1 MAATSITMSKFVA
14 GLIITILVASA
25 ISAGIAVST
34 QLITGPRGPQGETG
48 ETGPQGPAGPQ
59 GEKGETGDRGP
70 AGDTGPAGP
79 QGPAGV
85 NGATW
90 WNGTGV
96 PSSSLGSNGDFYL
109 NLANSDVYNKI
120 SGSWM
125 WVANIHGATGAQGPQ
140 GERGFGLPQKGN
152 ISVSAFAFVPRY
164 HYDNVSYL
172 QYYGLRNLNDASPV
186 VCMAPLQLP
195 HGSTITNVTFYF
207 HDLGTDLLHFYLLR
221 ENQTVLDQMGYVENS
236 PPGDTPG
243 DDYISFN
250 SVDHATV
257 DNNQY
262 YYYLYIGIPWSFDP
276 FDYQF
281 HYALIEYEYPA

>member
-1 MAATSITMSKFVA
+1 MAAASITMSKFIA
-14 GLIITILVASA
+14 GLIITILVASG

-34 QLITGPRGPQGETG
+34 QLITGPVGPQGPEGPQG
-48 ETGPQGPAGPQ
+48 ETGPQGP
-59 GEKGETGDRGP
+59 
-70 AGDTGPAGP
+70 TGP
-79 QGPAGV
+79 
-85 NGATW
+85 T
-90 WNGTGV
+90 
-96 PSSSLGSNGDFYL
+96 
-109 NLANSDVYNKI
+109 
-120 SGSWM
+120 
-125 WVANIHGATGAQGPQ
+125 GATGAAGATGATGATGPQGSQGPQ
-140 GERGFGLPQKGN
+140 GEQGVGFAPQGN

-172 QYYGLRNLNDASPV
+172 PYYGLRNLNDASPV

-243 DDYISFN
+243 DDYISLG
-250 SVDHATV
+250 SILYPTV

-262 YYYLYIGIPWSFDP
+262 YYYLYIGIPWSLDP

-281 HYALIEYEYPA
+281 HYALVEYEYPP

>member
-1 MAATSITMSKFVA
+1 MAQAGLTTGKFIA

-48 ETGPQGPAGPQ
+48 PQGLEGP
-59 GEKGETGDRGP
+59 
-70 AGDTGPAGP
+70 
-79 QGPAGV
+79 
-85 NGATW
+85 
-90 WNGTGV
+90 
-96 PSSSLGSNGDFYL
+96 
-109 NLANSDVYNKI
+109 
-120 SGSWM
+120 
-125 WVANIHGATGAQGPQ
+125 QGPQ
-140 GERGFGLPQKGN
+140 GEQGETGATGPAGLTGARGPQGPQGEQGEQGDIGPEGPQGPQGEQGIGFAPQGN

-172 QYYGLRNLNDASPV
+172 PYYGLRNLNDASPV

-195 HGSTITNVTFYF
+195 QGSTITNVTFYF

-243 DDYISFN
+243 DDQISF
-250 SVDHATV
+250 SSIDYATV

-262 YYYLYIGIPWSFDP
+262 YYYLYIGISWSLDP

>member
-1 MAATSITMSKFVA
+1 MTQVGLTTGKFIA

-48 ETGPQGPAGPQ
+48 PQGPEGPQGPQGEQGEKGAIGPEGPTGARGPQGPAGPQ
-59 GEKGETGDRGP
+59 GEQGIGF
-70 AGDTGPAGP
+70 AP
-79 QGPAGV
+79 Q
-85 NGATW
+85 
-90 WNGTGV
+90 
-96 PSSSLGSNGDFYL
+96 
-109 NLANSDVYNKI
+109 
-120 SGSWM
+120 
-125 WVANIHGATGAQGPQ
+125 
-140 GERGFGLPQKGN
+140 GN

-172 QYYGLRNLNDASPV
+172 PYYGLRNLNDASPV

-207 HDLGTDLLHFYLLR
+207 FDLGTDLLHFYLLR
-221 ENQTVLDQMGYVENS
+221 ENQMVLDQMGYVENS
-236 PPGDTPG
+236 PPGGTPG
-243 DDYISFN
+243 DDHISF
-250 SVDHATV
+250 SSIDYATV

>member
-1 MAATSITMSKFVA
+1 MAAASITMSKFIA

-34 QLITGPRGPQGETG
+34 QLITGPKGPQG
-48 ETGPQGPAGPQ
+48 ETGPQGPEGP
-59 GEKGETGDRGP
+59 
-70 AGDTGPAGP
+70 
-79 QGPAGV
+79 
-85 NGATW
+85 
-90 WNGTGV
+90 
-96 PSSSLGSNGDFYL
+96 
-109 NLANSDVYNKI
+109 
-120 SGSWM
+120 
-125 WVANIHGATGAQGPQ
+125 QGPQ
-140 GERGFGLPQKGN
+140 GEQGDTGPQGATGPAGATGPVGTTGPQGPQGEQGVGFEPTGN

-172 QYYGLRNLNDASPV
+172 PYYGLRNINTGAPV

-195 HGSTITNVTFYF
+195 HGVTITNVTFYF
-207 HDLGTDLLHFYLLR
+207 HDVGTDLLHFYLLR
-221 ENQTVLDQMGYVENS
+221 ENQTTLDQMGYVENS

-243 DDYISFN
+243 DDYISF
-250 SVDHATV
+250 SSIDYATV

-262 YYYLYIGIPWSFDP
+262 YYYLYIGVPWSLDP